1 MPVLDPWFGNLRHVL
16 PSPWAEVVLVL
27 ASAAAGGL
35 VGWEREL
42 KAKAA
47 GLRTVILIAV
57 GSTVYTMVS
66 WALADGRYDPARLAA
81 QIVPGVGFLGAGVI
95 LRERGQVVG
104 LTTAATI
111 WAVAAIGVVVG
122 AGYAA
127 AGMSLAAIIVA
138 VLVGVAR
145 VETALVGSCRPV
157 RYRIEYDPAAGKTYL
172 RIRGCFDAHRAPFDE
187 SRPTPGSTGEALEV
201 RCCDVHVQHR
211 DPLVLVAELS
221 EVRSVTKVG

>member
-1 MPVLDPWFGNLRHVL
+1 MQLTDPLLGNLRHVV
-16 PSPWAEVVLVL
+16 PSPWAEVLLVL
-27 ASAAAGGL
+27 AAAVAGGL

-47 GLRTVILIAV
+47 GLRTVTLIAI
-57 GSTVYTMVS
+57 GAAVYTLVS
-66 WALADGRYDPARLAA
+66 IAVAGDRFDPARLAA

-127 AGMSLAAIIVA
+127 AGFALGAITVL

-145 VETALVGSCRPV
+145 LEVRLAGPCRMTRFRV
-157 RYRIEYDPAAGKTYL
+157 EYDPAAGKTL
-172 RIRGCFDAHRAPFDE
+172 LKIRGCFDAHHAPFEEPRPAAGPAGE
-187 SRPTPGSTGEALEV
+187 SVEI
-201 RCCDVHVQHR
+201 RCCDAHVQHR
-211 DPLVLVAELS
+211 GPLVLLAEIP
-221 EVRSVTKVG
+221 EIRSVARA